1 MTEIPS
7 SVSFSI
13 PLTRPTV
20 ETVTDLALIP
30 NPSGFGS
37 VMFLT
42 VRITAL

>member
-1 MTEIPS
+1 MPS

-13 PLTRPTV
+13 PLTTPTV
-20 ETVTDLALIP
+20 ETVTERALMP
-30 NPSGFGS
+30 KPSGLGV

>member
-1 MTEIPS
+1 MPS

-20 ETVTDLALIP
+20 ETVTERALIP

-37 VMFLT
+37 VIFRT
-42 VRITAL
+42 ERITAL